1 VATVYSLAFSPD
13 SMYLVASSNTETIHI
28 FRLVNQEEKPPEVAS
43 SWMNS
48 FSRMFGG
55 VAYYLPKRTA
65 EVLTQDRAFASV
77 HSQSARTKTTVA
89 MNIFNKT
96 LKLFVAGYDGVLS
109 VYEVNTN
116 EGGECKQISQHLLFN
131 MTQNLS
137 NMQTITTND
146 RQNSLGGSKQLYP
159 KNTIRNENHS
169 ISVSSKLTNEK
180 PSNDQPFSTA
190 VDDKDFPKLPLPPKY
205 DDE

>member
-1 VATVYSLAFSPD
+1 
-13 SMYLVASSNTETIHI
+13 
-28 FRLVNQEEKPPEVAS
+28 
-43 SWMNS
+43 
-48 FSRMFGG
+48 
-55 VAYYLPKRTA
+55 
-65 EVLTQDRAFASV
+65 
-77 HSQSARTKTTVA
+77 
-89 MNIFNKT
+89 
-96 LKLFVAGYDGVLS
+96 
-109 VYEVNTN
+109 

-159 KNTIRNENHS
+159 TNTIQNESHS

-180 PSNDQPFSTA
+180 LSNDQPFSTA